1 MELSFFFDQ
10 VLLNPLDLRVELFL
24 LQSKAL
30 RHVLILLLVHG
41 IVDGTLQLPEETIV
55 LGFLIS
61 FLFKCENFCAQFFNC
76 DQVLLDLSFFLL
88 QGFPGFFDSGLQ
100 LLSSFIDDSLEIS
113 LTLADEKRCL
123 VSRCLTVLLVKE
135 RILSSIKPHRLLALG
150 ASSVP
155 VD

>member
-61 FLFKCENFCAQFFNC
+61 FLFK
-76 DQVLLDLSFFLL
+76 
-88 QGFPGFFDSGLQ
+88 
-100 LLSSFIDDSLEIS
+100 
-113 LTLADEKRCL
+113 
-123 VSRCLTVLLVKE
+123 
-135 RILSSIKPHRLLALG
+135 
-150 ASSVP
+150 
-155 VD
+155 